1 VALNI
6 KNSATLKLIRELAM
20 LTGESTTAAITEA
33 VRERLLRLRELKGSG
48 LASRLIEIGKDC
60 AAHLPEPYRSANHA
74 HLLYDERGLPH

>member
-1 VALNI
+1 LNI